1 MNASYQQKGLS
12 KKFKSISKLFKR
24 RVGSVDAF
32 STTHNMAFTI
42 MLLVLYTSLITTDP
56 VLRMSP
62 AKERERSMMIAAV
75 PDTKENAVAWEG
87 LRSQ

>member
-1 MNASYQQKGLS
+1 
-12 KKFKSISKLFKR
+12 
-24 RVGSVDAF
+24 
-32 STTHNMAFTI
+32 

-75 PDTKENAVAWEG
+75 PDAKENAWLILNQICNQPEQIVLYGQSLGSTGPDGMGGAECG
-87 LRSQ
+87 